1 MTIGVEQNQTYEA
14 VADLGTAGLATVECK
29 VLDNQGATVTASS
42 SLAII
47 EIADG
52 VYAATRTAP
61 GVVGQYSIVFSTDGT
76 YNVGT
81 TATEDLIV
89 VEAGADTS
97 LTPLPDPGSAGGPQ
111 QGPCTAWT
119 TPEEVADCGG
129 LTLDST
135 TQAPIED
142 AIVIASNILYPIS
155 GHQYVGSCQQTVRPC
170 RTRPGCFDQVLSRG
184 HIVSWS
190 GRGWTCEDG
199 SGVCGCSPLA
209 KVRLPGYPVTEIVEV
224 TIDGAVVDPSTYAI
238 EEWMDL
244 VRVRVSA
251 DDTNEWWPACQQRDL
266 PSTEVGTFSVT
277 YLYGVD
283 PPAEGQRAA
292 AELALQIYYA
302 CTGNTACQLPLG
314 TKQVVRAGVTINVG
328 GFVSWAYDY
337 DARQWRTGLKMV
349 DLFLNTV
356 NPNGIRQ
363 PAVMASIDDPMY
375 ADREFV

>member
-1 MTIGVEQNQTYEA
+1 MTIGVEQNQSYEA
-14 VADLGTAGLATVECK
+14 VADLGVEGLATVEVK
-29 VLDNQGATVTASS
+29 VLDNVGGTVIASS
-42 SLAII
+42 GLNIT
-47 EIADG
+47 EIAPG
-52 VYAATRTAP
+52 VYAAVRTAP
-61 GVVGQYSIVFSTDGT
+61 GVVGQYSIVWSTDGT
-76 YNVGT
+76 YDVGT

-129 LTLDST
+129 LTLDSS
-135 TQAPIED
+135 TQSPVED

-155 GHQYVGSCQQTVRPC
+155 GFQFRGQCQQTVRPC

-184 HIVSWS
+184 HLVSWS
-190 GRGWTCEDG
+190 GNGWSCSDG
-199 SGVCGCSPLA
+199 GAACGCSPLA

-224 TIDGAVVDPSTYAI
+224 TIDGDVVDPATYAI

-244 VRVRVSA
+244 VRVRASA
-251 DDTNEWWPACQQRDL
+251 DDENEWWPACQQRDL
-266 PSTEVGTFSVT
+266 PSTEVGTFAVT
-277 YLYGVD
+277 YLYGID

-302 CTGNTACQLPLG
+302 CTGNANCALPLG
-314 TKQVVRAGVTINVG
+314 TKQVVRSGVTIDVG

-349 DLFLNTV
+349 DLFLNSS

-363 PAVMASIDDPMY
+363 PPVMASIDDPMY